1 MPVDLSPAGRP
12 NAYPPRMRFWPWAL
26 TWFVCNVF
34 GPVVV
39 LLAWPKSEPASGLRF
54 WGLIIGMPTGLF
66 LVLFGFG
73 RAGYEGLWYR
83 AYWRNHHR
91 DRWLVKKIRF
101 AQRPLY
107 VLGAG
112 YCLPLG
118 GKSLSDVLIG
128 KRSIMKMQAPR
139 HGSGKVLCNRFEDND
154 PLLDAPSND
163 PPLDALSMADEEE
176 RPTDNAAL
184 PKKADPVAQMIRVAL
199 EPLSGSIQALTRYE
213 RAYWPQVRVLAESEV
228 ADTRLTQVRAAM
240 LLAALPPLEVQAVPA
255 ADGLLVVDVWLD
267 AHESRPLL
275 VIAPAW
281 YDDDIDESLAE
292 GCVAALLDAG
302 YFELPE
308 EVSRQAALH
317 RPVAGDSTEPEY
329 GFANSTIWGKVD
341 AASVTRVWITR
352 PVENCDRALNAAGF
366 VAAAKDAARSRLDRI
381 VGDMRAA
388 NGLLAIAAAIESGAS
403 DGPQLVVDGSQ
414 STILHVLPQDQTAST
429 HVDIQK

>member
-12 NAYPPRMRFWPWAL
+12 SAYPARMRFRPWAL

-34 GPVVV
+34 GPVVI

-54 WGLIIGMPTGLF
+54 WGLISGVPNGLF
-66 LVLFGFG
+66 LVLLGFG

-91 DRWLVKKIRF
+91 DRWLAKKIGF

-107 VLGAG
+107 VLDAG

-118 GKSLSDVLIG
+118 GTSLSDVLIG
-128 KRSIMKMQAPR
+128 KRSIMKVQAPR

-163 PPLDALSMADEEE
+163 PPLDASSMADEEE
-176 RPTDNAAL
+176 SPTAAV
-184 PKKADPVAQMIRVAL
+184 PKKADPVVQMIRVAL
-199 EPLSGSIQALTRYE
+199 EPLAESIQALTRYE
-213 RAYWPQVRVLAESEV
+213 RAYWPQVRVLADSDI
-228 ADTRLTQVRAAM
+228 ADVRLTQVRAAM
-240 LLAALPPLEVQAVPA
+240 HLVAFPPLEVQAVPA
-255 ADGLLVVDVWLD
+255 ADALLVADVWLD

-275 VIAPAW
+275 VIATTW

-302 YFELPE
+302 YFGLPQ
-308 EVSRQAALH
+308 EVRRKAALH
-317 RPVAGDSTEPEY
+317 RPVAGDSAEPEY
-329 GFANSTIWGKVD
+329 GFANSAIWGKAD
-341 AASVTRVWITR
+341 AASVTRAWITR

-366 VAAAKDAARSRLDRI
+366 VVAAKDAAQSRLDRI

-414 STILHVLPQDQTAST
+414 SAILYVLPRDQTASP